1 MSASQD
7 ESEDAPI
14 KITDFG
20 LSKIFADDLAGEVV
34 MKTACGT
41 PGYVAPEVL
50 AQKPYGKAVDVW
62 SIGVISYILLC
73 GYPPFYDENDANL
86 FAQILKGE

>member
-1 MSASQD
+1 M
-7 ESEDAPI
+7 
-14 KITDFG
+14 T
-20 LSKIFADDLAGEVV
+20 
-34 MKTACGT
+34 
-41 PGYVAPEVL
+41 GYVAPEVL

-86 FAQILKGE
+86 FAQILKGESIVVNKIQREIFLTNYLQCELI